1 MNGKYVHKRSRR
13 ALLGDNR
20 KNNRRLRDSLSVE
33 RHISASCPPVF
44 LVNCKDD
51 PIVKYQNSELL
62 DSALTVHH
70 IPHQYIQYKTG
81 GHGFGASDTKGSPE
95 CRQWKKEFLV
105 WVRKLQAQ

>member
-1 MNGKYVHKRSRR
+1 MSPNAEGTGKSQHLARHSMQKECGNDCISGKRWQQD
-13 ALLGDNR
+13 G
-20 KNNRRLRDSLSVE
+20 
-33 RHISASCPPVF
+33 
-44 LVNCKDD
+44 CKDD

-95 CRQWKKEFLV
+95 CRQWKKEFLA